1 MVSTEQALEIA
12 TKYHEGE
19 FRKYSGDPY
28 IVHPTRVGN
37 RFYNKHKKIAG
48 YSHDLIENTELTLKD
63 LELFGYHKS
72 EIIAIDLLTRRPN
85 QDYLDYILLVKSN
98 KIARAV
104 KIEDI
109 KDNMSDL
116 HDGCK
121 KSKYAIALYILQ
133 N

>member
-1 MVSTEQALEIA
+1 MVSKEQALKIA
-12 TKYHEGE
+12 TKYHEGQ

-37 RFYNKHKKIAG
+37 KFYNKHKKIVG
-48 YSHDLIENTELTLKD
+48 YSHDLIEDTTLTLLD
-63 LELFGYHKS
+63 LKTFGYHKS
-72 EIIAIDLLTRRPN
+72 EIIAIDILTKKPN
-85 QDYLDYILLVKSN
+85 QDYLEYILLVKSN
-98 KIARAV
+98 QIARAV

-116 HDGCK
+116 PDRCQK
-121 KSKYAIALYILQ
+121 AKYAIALYILQ